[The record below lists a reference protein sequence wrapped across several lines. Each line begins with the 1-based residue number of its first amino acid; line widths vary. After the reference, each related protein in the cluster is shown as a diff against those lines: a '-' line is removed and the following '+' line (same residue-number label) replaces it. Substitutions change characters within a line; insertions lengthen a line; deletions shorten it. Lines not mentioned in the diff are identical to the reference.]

1 MQTFANMRRSNKK
14 EREKYLMR
22 KSIKKAVSLT
32 LASVMALSLTACGGS
47 KSSSEATTAAQANN
61 NAGGEAASSDEQV
74 NLTFSWWGGDARHEA
89 TEKAI
94 EAFMAKYPNITV
106 TPEYGAWT
114 GWEEK
119 QSLNL
124 LGGNGADVM
133 QINWNWIES
142 YSNNGTNF
150 ANLEDYSDVLD
161 LTQFPESSL
170 ELCKADGKLMAVPVA
185 LTGRLFYWNKT
196 TFDEVGVAIPTDTD
210 SLMAAGAAF
219 KAFNEDYYP
228 LALGEYDRIIFMVYY
243 LESIYNKP
251 WVENGE
257 LNYTAEE
264 IQKGMDF
271 ICELEAAHVIP
282 TIATI
287 QGDMADSLDKNAKWI
302 DGKYAGIFEWDSSA
316 SKFQKAIVE
325 STNKPGQEFVIGD
338 FIKFGDYNGGF
349 TKISMGLAVAATS
362 AHPKEAAM
370 LINFLLNDPEG
381 VEICATE
388 RGIPCS
394 AAAVEILNEKN
405 LGDSLVKEANAKV
418 LAYSPFPLDTKFEHN
433 DLKANP
439 DGVYY
444 KVFGKLSAGDSDSAK
459 AAQDLINGINECLGN

>member
-1 MQTFANMRRSNKK
+1 
-14 EREKYLMR
+14 MR
-22 KSIKKAVSLT
+22 KSMKQVAAFT
-32 LASVMALSLTACGGS
+32 LASVMALSLAACGGS
-47 KSSSEATTAAQANN
+47 STTTTTAAPAADATTAA
-61 NAGGEAASSDEQV
+61 AGETAASSEPV
-74 NLTFSWWGGDARHEA
+74 NLTFSWWGGDTRHEA

-94 EAFMAKYPNITV
+94 EAFMVKYPHITV

-150 ANLEDYSDVLD
+150 ANLEEHADVLD
-161 LTQFPESSL
+161 LTQFPENSL

-185 LTGRLFYWNKT
+185 LTGRVFYWNKT
-196 TFDEVGVAIPTDTD
+196 TFEEVGCPIPTDTD

-243 LESIYNKP
+243 LESKYNKP
-251 WVENGE
+251 WVENNE
-257 LNYTAEE
+257 LQYTPEE
-264 IQKGMDF
+264 IQDGMDF
-271 ICELEAAHVIP
+271 ITSLEEAHAIP
-282 TIATI
+282 TLATI
-287 QGDMADSLDKNAKWI
+287 SGDMADSLDKNAKWI

-316 SKFQKAIVE
+316 SKFQKAVEE
-325 STNKPGQEFVIGD
+325 STNKPGQEFVIGE
-338 FIKFGDYNGGF
+338 FLKFGDYNGGF

-362 AHPKEAAM
+362 EHPKEAAM

-381 VEICATE
+381 IEISSTE

-394 AAAVEILNEKN
+394 KAAVAVLNEKG
-405 LGDSLVKEANAKV
+405 LGDALVKEANAKV
-418 LAYSPFPLDTKFEHN
+418 LDYSPFPLDSKFEHN

-439 DGVYY
+439 DGAYY
-444 KVFGKLSAGDSDSAK
+444 KVFGKLSAGDTDGAK
-459 AAQDLINGINECLGN
+459 AAADLIDAVNEVLGN